1 MKDELAKSHIDLD
14 NESVL
19 EQTSKY
25 VTRFSST
32 KVEST
37 TQVTDEEMELIIN
50 IGTGFTKAGFG
61 GDDAPRAL
69 FPSIIGRPKHPGIM
83 VGMDQKDA
91 YVGDEAQ
98 SKRGV
103 MTLKYPIE
111 NGVIKNFDD
120 FEKLIHH
127 TLYNEL
133 RAPEGH
139 GVVLATQPTTIHQ
152 LSKIICMFFET
163 FHVPQLQIVSEQQCV
178 AYANGRIN
186 AIVIDFGLTSV
197 RVAIVINGAIL
208 DGSLIQIN
216 VGGRDVTDYQMK
228 LMTERGY
235 SFTTT
240 AERDIVRDIKEKLG
254 YAVSDIKDALG
265 NFKTTNEKTY
275 EMPDG
280 QCVTLGSESFRINE
294 VFFAPSIIGKDCL
307 SLQNAVAV
315 AISRVSPSLRSNLL
329 ANIIFS
335 GGPACTPNLKSRLVA
350 ELNKVLPINLRS
362 SIKVRVAPEAKY
374 ASWIGA
380 SILSDL
386 SVSTSNYQRY
396 LTQADY
402 DAYGPDQCAIWAN
415 SLLWSQPPNEQ
426 KGSETEEEKKQEQ
439 KEEKIIETTPVL
451 PVLPSTKEIKNLPAP
466 ESIKQNETKEKDT
479 KTNKDM
485 AEETKE
491 EQKSNIAATKSLANT
506 NTLLIRSSHLISKS
520 ISYIQ
525 SMDSLPTR
533 CLSCPGY
540 FTSQSTFHCHTND
553 ETKWNC
559 SFCGTEQVNVLKP
572 DVPKDAV
579 NTKPT
584 EIDFIPTESM
594 QNGETKLSDSVEMK
608 TAAGRLVI
616 FCIDTS
622 GSMGATTEMN
632 STNGIE
638 LYTEYKVKKHF
649 KHVSRLQF
657 VKAAVRSKILT
668 LARTSPNAI
677 PIIVTFG
684 STVKVNLP
692 DGTTAVVEGNKT
704 LDCTNLLL
712 AKGADIVRRFTNVT
726 CGNGSTSGMR
736 SSCKTLLRQLHA
748 VEVSGCTALGP
759 ALATAIGMCSNASG
773 SQIIVCTDGVANIGV
788 GKLDSK
794 GKDTSGFYN
803 NIALAAKAG
812 GTSISILTLEGCEA
826 GLESLGT
833 TADMTSGRVT
843 VVDSHELKSS
853 FASLASTIVGTKVKL
868 TVLSGNGVTI
878 CKNNKCFNTINI
890 GNAVSDGSQQS
901 FNLDLHTLDMSNCIV
916 VDTIGN
922 NDDDG
927 DDGNDDAPESFRC
940 PVSLMIMLDPVI
952 MSDGFSYERIEAEDW
967 LSRGNTTS
975 PLTNKTL
982 TSTQLIPNVTL
993 RQSIEEFHNTKAKKK
1008 NEKKNEN
1015 ENKNEDQNDND
1026 DMEMQTTSIPI
1037 QIQLD
1042 YEDSGSVKHIRM
1054 FTLLRE
1060 VSFSR
1065 KQAENGIDAR
1075 IVAISTIHSAAEL
1088 AQTGEYDAARIV
1100 LLSTQRLLQRS
1111 MKISNQKDYMAFI
1124 VLAEKLD
1131 NWMRESQ
1138 LKKKLLN
1145 VEDSNRDDDAV
1156 SLPHARTHLQNDHL
1170 LVY

>member
-1 MKDELAKSHIDLD
+1 
-14 NESVL
+14 
-19 EQTSKY
+19 
-25 VTRFSST
+25 
-32 KVEST
+32 
-37 TQVTDEEMELIIN
+37 
-50 IGTGFTKAGFG
+50 
-61 GDDAPRAL
+61 
-69 FPSIIGRPKHPGIM
+69 M
-83 VGMDQKDA
+83 VGMNQKDA

-111 NGVIKNFDD
+111 NCVIKNFDD

-133 RAPEGH
+133 RAAPEGH

-152 LSKIICMFFET
+152 LSKIISMFFET

-197 RVAIVINGAIL
+197 RVAILINGAIL

-265 NFKTTNEKTY
+265 NFKKTTY
-275 EMPDG
+275 AMPDG
-280 QCVTLGSESFRINE
+280 QCVTLGSECFRMNE

-335 GGPACTPNLKSRLVA
+335 GGPACIPNLKSRLVV
-350 ELNKVLPINLRS
+350 ELNRVLPINLRS
-362 SIKVRVAPEAKY
+362 SIKVQVAPEAKY

-415 SLLWSQPPNEQ
+415 SLLWSQEPPNEQ

-439 KEEKIIETTPVL
+439 KGEKINET
-451 PVLPSTKEIKNLPAP
+451 TKEIKNLPAP

-485 AEETKE
+485 AEETTPVLPVLPSTKEIKNLPAPETKTKTNKDMVEETKE

-520 ISYIQ
+520 ISSIQ

-632 STNGIE
+632 STNGI
-638 LYTEYKVKKHF
+638 
-649 KHVSRLQF
+649 
-657 VKAAVRSKILT
+657 
-668 LARTSPNAI
+668 
-677 PIIVTFG
+677 
-684 STVKVNLP
+684 
-692 DGTTAVVEGNKT
+692 
-704 LDCTNLLL
+704 
-712 AKGADIVRRFTNVT
+712 
-726 CGNGSTSGMR
+726 
-736 SSCKTLLRQLHA
+736 
-748 VEVSGCTALGP
+748 
-759 ALATAIGMCSNASG
+759 
-773 SQIIVCTDGVANIGV
+773 
-788 GKLDSK
+788 
-794 GKDTSGFYN
+794 
-803 NIALAAKAG
+803 
-812 GTSISILTLEGCEA
+812 
-826 GLESLGT
+826 
-833 TADMTSGRVT
+833 
-843 VVDSHELKSS
+843 
-853 FASLASTIVGTKVKL
+853 
-868 TVLSGNGVTI
+868 
-878 CKNNKCFNTINI
+878 
-890 GNAVSDGSQQS
+890 
-901 FNLDLHTLDMSNCIV
+901 
-916 VDTIGN
+916 
-922 NDDDG
+922 
-927 DDGNDDAPESFRC
+927 
-940 PVSLMIMLDPVI
+940 
-952 MSDGFSYERIEAEDW
+952 
-967 LSRGNTTS
+967 
-975 PLTNKTL
+975 
-982 TSTQLIPNVTL
+982 
-993 RQSIEEFHNTKAKKK
+993 
-1008 NEKKNEN
+1008 
-1015 ENKNEDQNDND
+1015 
-1026 DMEMQTTSIPI
+1026 
-1037 QIQLD
+1037 
-1042 YEDSGSVKHIRM
+1042 
-1054 FTLLRE
+1054 
-1060 VSFSR
+1060 
-1065 KQAENGIDAR
+1065 
-1075 IVAISTIHSAAEL
+1075 
-1088 AQTGEYDAARIV
+1088 
-1100 LLSTQRLLQRS
+1100 
-1111 MKISNQKDYMAFI
+1111 
-1124 VLAEKLD
+1124 
-1131 NWMRESQ
+1131 
-1138 LKKKLLN
+1138 
-1145 VEDSNRDDDAV
+1145 
-1156 SLPHARTHLQNDHL
+1156 
-1170 LVY
+1170 